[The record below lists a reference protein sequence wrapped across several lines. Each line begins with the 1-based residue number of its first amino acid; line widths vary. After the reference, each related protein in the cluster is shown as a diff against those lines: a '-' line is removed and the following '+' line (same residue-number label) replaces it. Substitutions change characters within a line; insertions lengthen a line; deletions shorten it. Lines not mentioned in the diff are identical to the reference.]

1 MDSHRRI
8 AASLGLVVVTVTL
21 TLLLLGCSDDK
32 SSPEAVD
39 RSGAD
44 AGSGPS
50 DEGEG
55 GSGGTDDD
63 ETTTSTIPLVS
74 IDELGLD
81 ETQRTCVETELG
93 TDVDPD
99 EVKRDVV
106 QDAMAVC
113 VRAVTFGPAFTDGLS
128 TQYPGVYSEE
138 QLACL
143 DQAYSSLPGDDYDL
157 IIASALSPTGPDADR
172 ARDILRELF
181 ESCDATVPPDL

>member
-21 TLLLLGCSDDK
+21 TLLLVGCSDDK
-32 SSPEAVD
+32 SSPEAVG

-44 AGSGPS
+44 AGSGS
-50 DEGEG
+50 DDTGDG
-55 GSGGTDDD
+55 DGSDP
-63 ETTTSTIPLVS
+63 EATTTTIPLVTL
-74 IDELGLD
+74 DDLGLD
-81 ETQRTCVETELG
+81 ETQRACVETELG

-181 ESCDATVPPDL
+181 EGCDATVPPDL